1 MLHTPAKISRPR
13 QRQGPTSASAT
24 VVDDLAHGWGQR
36 GAADHRRPRH
46 GGGLVVRTCN
56 GLLCLCDNK
65 KPGGEISPANPATGE
80 TLGIPPVPVS
90 YLGTHGYSSWNKGAQ
105 LRVHPGDGAVRD
117 PAPPVPRRAGD
128 LTGGFN
134 ALQVFMLAE
143 ASWREARV
151 RAQDARRGEVRSVR
165 IGESSSP

>member
-1 MLHTPAKISRPR
+1 MPTARAHVGFGDRRRRPR
-13 QRQGPTSASAT
+13 AR
-24 VVDDLAHGWGQR
+24 VGQR

-90 YLGTHGYSSWNKGAQ
+90 YLGTHGYCSWNEGAQ

-128 LTGGFN
+128 LLG
-134 ALQVFMLAE
+134 E

-165 IGESSSP
+165 IGEPGTAAAYFKNGSYGAVESLQD